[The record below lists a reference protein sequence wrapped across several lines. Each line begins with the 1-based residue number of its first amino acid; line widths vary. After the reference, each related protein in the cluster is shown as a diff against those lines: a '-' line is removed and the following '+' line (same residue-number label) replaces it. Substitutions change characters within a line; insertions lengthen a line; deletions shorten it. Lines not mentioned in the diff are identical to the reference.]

1 MLAYKFLRAGA
12 VGPFS
17 HFAWPTPTAAGP
29 GPWVEAAPFRGRCGG
44 GIHGCDADH
53 LVYWLER
60 ELWLIE
66 LGGEVA
72 AADKKLIAP
81 RGRLLRRVDAWGDA
95 LALELAD
102 ACIARARELVEAT
115 AGPGAE
121 LARGYLADAIL
132 YKSLDVSASM
142 FCAAHAALTEDAF
155 ARERAWQSRWLA
167 AHLELPPGPDAPGA
181 PAAAAS

>member
-17 HFAWPTPTAAGP
+17 GFPWPRPEASGP
-29 GPWVEAAPFRGRCGG
+29 GPWIEARPFRGACGH
-44 GIHGCDADH
+44 GIHGCDDDH
-53 LVYWLER
+53 LVYWLND

-81 RGRLLRRVDAWGDA
+81 RGRLIRRVEAWNGE
-95 LALELAD
+95 LARRLAD
-102 ACIARARELVEAT
+102 AGIARARELVAAAT
-115 AGPGAE
+115 GEGAE
-121 LARGYLADAIL
+121 LARGYLADAVT
-132 YKSLDVSASM
+132 YCSLDVGASL
-142 FCAAHAALTEDAF
+142 FCAAHAALTEDGL

-167 AHLELPPGPDAPGA
+167 AQLSE
-181 PAAAAS
+181 